1 MSITH
6 GMNVE
11 EVKGLERELRT
22 HAQAIE
28 DIKGKLNAK
37 IDKVAGN
44 DWKGKDA
51 SDFKDKVW
59 AEHRKTLD
67 RIVKDLR
74 AAADQAKKNV
84 VKQEDT
90 SRSL

>member
-37 IDKVAGN
+37 IDKVLMQPDVQQSIRSQGGDVNPTTPEELGLRLKADILKWRGVI
-44 DWKGKDA
+44 DA
-51 SDFKDKVW
+51 AKI
-59 AEHRKTLD
+59 TL
-67 RIVKDLR
+67 
-74 AAADQAKKNV
+74 
-84 VKQEDT
+84 E
-90 SRSL
+90 

>member
-1 MSITH
+1 MS
-6 GMNVE
+6 
-11 EVKGLERELRT
+11 KRSRAWKRELRT

-51 SDFKDKVW
+51 MRLQGQGLGRAPQDPRP
-59 AEHRKTLD
+59 HRQ
-67 RIVKDLR
+67 DLR

-90 SRSL
+90 RRSL